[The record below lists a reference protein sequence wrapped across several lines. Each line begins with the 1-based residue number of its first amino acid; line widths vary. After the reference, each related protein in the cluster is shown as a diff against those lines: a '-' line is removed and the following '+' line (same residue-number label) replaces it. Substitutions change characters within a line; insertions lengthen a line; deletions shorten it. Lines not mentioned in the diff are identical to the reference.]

1 MSKYNF
7 DKFGNNKKIVSGRIS
22 PELYREL
29 KIYSAI
35 QGMTVS
41 EALATAIVTE
51 LISVGQLSEEDV
63 K

>member
-7 DKFGNNKKIVSGRIS
+7 DKFGDNKKIISGRIS

-29 KIYSAI
+29 KIYSAT

>member
-7 DKFGNNKKIVSGRIS
+7 DKFGDNKKIISARIS
-22 PELYREL
+22 PELHREL
-29 KIYSAI
+29 KIYSAT